1 MTLSSLQT
9 FELETAGTLVQLS
22 ILLFLVVVV
31 GFFVAAELAIV
42 SASRGEI
49 YSLSQKTDDLRTSKA
64 AELVHHAQTH
74 LEQYLSVTQT
84 GTTAGSLLLGWLGED
99 ATVHWIEPWIS
110 RIPIDRLPVMLTSH
124 AIAAT
129 VAFLFVTYIE
139 ILLGEL
145 VPKVLAA
152 NAPEQTALLL
162 IRPLEFCSRLFFP
175 ALVVLNASVRVLTG
189 GVVRKPK
196 AAFLSASEAPL
207 VQNDAHS
214 ALIAGSLDLPTI
226 NEKLGISL
234 PIQEAYA
241 TLAGFMI
248 HQLGRVPSQGDRIQW
263 SELELEAVRV
273 TDDRVETILLRQVT
287 RPLVNLSA
295 EPVLVEESLASSP

>member
-1 MTLSSLQT
+1 MSSLQT

-152 NAPEQTALLL
+152 NAPEHTALLL

>member
-1 MTLSSLQT
+1 MSSLQT
-9 FELETAGTLVQLS
+9 FELETAETLVRLS

-42 SASRGEI
+42 SASKGEV
-49 YSLSQKTDDLRTSKA
+49 YSLSQKTDDPRHKA
-64 AELVHHAQTH
+64 AELVHHAQNH

-129 VAFLFVTYIE
+129 VAFLLVTYVE

-175 ALVVLNASVRVLTG
+175 ALVVLNASVRLLTG
-189 GVVRKPK
+189 GIARKPK
-196 AAFLSASEAPL
+196 TAFLSASESPL

-214 ALIAGSLDLPTI
+214 ASIAGSLDLPTI
-226 NEKLGISL
+226 NEKLGLSL
-234 PIQEAYA
+234 PIQEAYT

-287 RPLVNLSA
+287 RPLVNFSA
-295 EPVLVEESLASSP
+295 KSVSIEESLASSP

>member
-1 MTLSSLQT
+1 MLTSLQT
-9 FELETAGTLVQLS
+9 FELETTETLVQLS

-42 SASRGEI
+42 SASKSEI
-49 YSLSQKTDDLRTSKA
+49 YSLSQKTDDPRTSKA
-64 AELVHHAQTH
+64 AELVHHAQTN

-84 GTTAGSLLLGWLGED
+84 GTTAGSLLLGWLGEG

-110 RIPIDRLPVMLTSH
+110 RIPIDRLPVMITSH
-124 AIAAT
+124 VIAAA
-129 VAFLFVTYIE
+129 VAFLLVTYVE

-152 NAPEQTALLL
+152 NAPEETALML
-162 IRPLEFCSRLFFP
+162 IRPLEFSSRLFFP
-175 ALVVLNASVRVLTG
+175 ALVVLNASVRLLTG
-189 GVVRKPK
+189 RVVRRPKP
-196 AAFLSASEAPL
+196 AFLSASEAPL

-214 ALIAGSLDLPTI
+214 ALIVGSLDLPTI
-226 NEKLGISL
+226 NEKLGVSL
-234 PIQEAYA
+234 PIQETYV

>member
-1 MTLSSLQT
+1 MSSLQT

-287 RPLVNLSA
+287 RPLVNLST

>member
-9 FELETAGTLVQLS
+9 FELETAETLVQLS

-42 SASRGEI
+42 SASKGEV
-49 YSLSQKTDDLRTSKA
+49 YSLSQETDDPRRKA
-64 AELVHHAQTH
+64 AELVHHAQNH

-110 RIPIDRLPVMLTSH
+110 RIPIDRLPVMITSH

-129 VAFLFVTYIE
+129 VAFLLVTYVE

-175 ALVVLNASVRVLTG
+175 ALVVLNASVRLLTG
-189 GVVRKPK
+189 GIARKPK
-196 AAFLSASEAPL
+196 TAFLSASEAPL
-207 VQNDAHS
+207 VQNDAYS
-214 ALIAGSLDLPTI
+214 ASIAGSLDLLTI
-226 NEKLGISL
+226 NEKLGLRL
-234 PIQEAYA
+234 PIQEAYT

-248 HQLGRVPSQGDRIQW
+248 HQMGRVPSQGDRIQW

-287 RPLVNLSA
+287 RPLVNVSA

>member
-9 FELETAGTLVQLS
+9 FELETAETLVRLS
-22 ILLFLVVVV
+22 ILLILVVVV

-42 SASRGEI
+42 SASKGEI
-49 YSLSQKTDDLRTSKA
+49 YTLSQKVDDPSSKA

-84 GTTAGSLLLGWLGED
+84 GTTAGSLLLGWLGEG

-110 RIPIDRLPVMLTSH
+110 QIPIDRLPVMITSH

-129 VAFLFVTYIE
+129 VAFLFVTYVE

-175 ALVVLNASVRVLTG
+175 ALVVLNGSVRLLTG
-189 GVVRKPK
+189 GIARKPK
-196 AAFLSASEAPL
+196 TAFLPDSTAPL

-226 NEKLGISL
+226 NEKLGVSL
-234 PIQEAYA
+234 PLHEAYT

-248 HQLGRVPSQGDRIQW
+248 CQLGRVPSQGDRLQW
-263 SELELEAVRV
+263 SELELEAKRV

-287 RPLVNLSA
+287 RPLINLA
-295 EPVLVEESLASSP
+295 ADPALIKEELLTPSP

>member
-1 MTLSSLQT
+1 MSSLQT
-9 FELETAGTLVQLS
+9 FELETAETLVQLS

-99 ATVHWIEPWIS
+99 ATVHWVEPWIS
-110 RIPIDRLPVMLTSH
+110 RIPIDRLPVMITSH

-129 VAFLFVTYIE
+129 VAFLLVTYVE

-196 AAFLSASEAPL
+196 TAFLSASEAPL

-226 NEKLGISL
+226 NEKLGLSL
-234 PIQEAYA
+234 PIQEAYT

-248 HQLGRVPSQGDRIQW
+248 YQLGRVPSQGDRIQW

-287 RPLVNLSA
+287 RPLVDLAA
-295 EPVLVEESLASSP
+295 ETEFVDELLTPTP

>member
-1 MTLSSLQT
+1 MTSLQT
-9 FELETAGTLVQLS
+9 FEFEAAETLVQS
-22 ILLFLVVVV
+22 AILLTLVVVV

-42 SASRGEI
+42 SASKSEI
-49 YSLSQKTDDLRTSKA
+49 YSLSQKTDDSSTSKA
-64 AELVHHAQTH
+64 AELVHHAQNN

-84 GTTAGSLLLGWLGED
+84 GTTAGSLLLGWLGEG

-129 VAFLFVTYIE
+129 VAFLLVTYVE

-162 IRPLEFCSRLFFP
+162 IRPLEFSSRLFFP

-189 GVVRKPK
+189 RVVRKPK
-196 AAFLSASEAPL
+196 AAFRSASEAPL

-226 NEKLGISL
+226 NEKLGLSIPL
-234 PIQEAYA
+234 HEAYQ

-248 HQLGRVPSQGDRIQW
+248 HQLGRVPSQGDRLQW

-273 TDDRVETILLRQVT
+273 EDDRVETILLRQVT
-287 RPLVNLSA
+287 RPLVNLVPPSI
-295 EPVLVEESLASSP
+295 LVEESLASSP

>member
-9 FELETAGTLVQLS
+9 FELETAETLVQLS

-42 SASRGEI
+42 SASKGEV
-49 YSLSQKTDDLRTSKA
+49 YSLSQKTDDPRSKA
-64 AELVHHAQTH
+64 AALVHHAQTH

-99 ATVHWIEPWIS
+99 ATVHWVEPWIS
-110 RIPIDRLPVMLTSH
+110 RIPIDRLPVMITSH
-124 AIAAT
+124 VIAAT
-129 VAFLFVTYIE
+129 VAFLLVTYVE

-175 ALVVLNASVRVLTG
+175 ALVVLNASVRLLTG
-189 GVVRKPK
+189 GIARKPK
-196 AAFLSASEAPL
+196 TAFLSASEAPL

-214 ALIAGSLDLPTI
+214 ASIAGSLDLLTI
-226 NEKLGISL
+226 NEKLGLSL
-234 PIQEAYA
+234 PIQEAYT

-248 HQLGRVPSQGDRIQW
+248 HQMGRVPSQGDRIQW
-263 SELELEAVRV
+263 SELELEAIRV

-287 RPLVNLSA
+287 RPLINLSA
-295 EPVLVEESLASSP
+295 EPEFVSESLASAP

>member
-1 MTLSSLQT
+1 MLTSLQT
-9 FELETAGTLVQLS
+9 FELETTETLVQLS
-22 ILLFLVVVV
+22 ILLLLVVVV

-42 SASRGEI
+42 SASKSEI
-49 YSLSQKTDDLRTSKA
+49 YNLSQKTDDPRTSKA
-64 AELVHHAQTH
+64 AELVHHAQTN

-84 GTTAGSLLLGWLGED
+84 GTTAGSLLLGWLGEG

-110 RIPIDRLPVMLTSH
+110 RIPIDRLPVMITSH
-124 AIAAT
+124 VIAAT
-129 VAFLFVTYIE
+129 VAFLLVTYVE

-162 IRPLEFCSRLFFP
+162 IRPLEFSSRLFFP
-175 ALVVLNASVRVLTG
+175 ALVVLNASVRLLTG
-189 GVVRKPK
+189 RVVRKPK
-196 AAFLSASEAPL
+196 TAFLSASEAPL

-214 ALIAGSLDLPTI
+214 ASIAGSLDLLTI
-226 NEKLGISL
+226 NKKLGLNL
-234 PIQEAYA
+234 PIQEAYT

-287 RPLVNLSA
+287 RPLINLSA